1 MQHALE
7 RAREVRALGA
17 GAVDAAHVPAA
28 RMTGLARYG
37 LTSKAPTLRR
47 LEVTR
52 QTATLL
58 ATVRHLETATVD
70 DALDLLHVL
79 MATKLLAKAE
89 RLGKDARLKTL
100 PQLRKAAKKVAAAV
114 DVLMGTPPATAD
126 GELVSVAHIW
136 SAIEQVVPRDQ
147 LADALATIA
156 AFVPEDDGDGDAEW
170 RAELVARYGTVR
182 GFIRLLVD
190 VINFGAVEASAPV
203 VEALSRLPELI
214 GRKRIGAEEVA
225 SDLVT
230 GSWRRLVFASP
241 AAAAGTVD
249 KAAYSFCILE
259 HLHRALP
266 RRDVFAKDGD
276 RWGDPRARL
285 LAGERWIAAQPR
297 VLKALGL
304 AAEPARH
311 LAELASA
318 LHAAYVQV
326 AGGLPGNAAV
336 QINDGKLKL
345 GRLGKADEPALM
357 PRFRQMVN
365 NMLPTVDFPELLL
378 EISELTDLVPMPSP
392 TSPAPA
398 RPWRTSPRASA
409 RCGCPRRATSA

>member
-1 MQHALE
+1 M
-7 RAREVRALGA
+7 AR
-17 GAVDAAHVPAA
+17 HVPDTKGYRGGPDLKRRRAGHRYRTGHSAA
-28 RMTGLARYG
+28 TQSPGNWLFQR
-37 LTSKAPTLRR
+37 
-47 LEVTR
+47 
-52 QTATLL
+52 
-58 ATVRHLETATVD
+58 
-70 DALDLLHVL
+70 
-79 MATKLLAKAE
+79 
-89 RLGKDARLKTL
+89 
-100 PQLRKAAKKVAAAV
+100 
-114 DVLMGTPPATAD
+114 PP
-126 GELVSVAHIW
+126 
-136 SAIEQVVPRDQ
+136 
-147 LADALATIA
+147 
-156 AFVPEDDGDGDAEW
+156 
-170 RAELVARYGTVR
+170 
-182 GFIRLLVD
+182 
-190 VINFGAVEASAPV
+190 
-203 VEALSRLPELI
+203 
-214 GRKRIGAEEVA
+214 
-225 SDLVT
+225 
-230 GSWRRLVFASP
+230 SP

-378 EISELTDLVPMPSP
+378 EISELTDLADAFTHISG
-392 TSPAPA
+392 AA